1 MAIDIV
7 LYSSSASTSSP
18 SASSPTVG
26 SRPSSWTSALE
37 RLPIRWISPARLSGT
52 RTMRDCSASACRI
65 AWRIHQTA

>member
-7 LYSSSASTSSP
+7 LYSSSGSTSSP

-26 SRPSSWTSALE
+26 SRPSSWTNALE
-37 RLPIRWISPARLSGT
+37 RFPIRCSSPARFSGT
-52 RTMRDCSASACRI
+52 RTMRDCSANAWRM